1 MEHNEIDIN
10 YVKQELKSI
19 RKNLS
24 MLKSW
29 EKEIEVIEN
38 KLNAYNANELGFKS
52 GKTFDLS
59 DIVANDKARIE
70 ILNSKIVHTNFKISR
85 MKKVM
90 VLTDLDYDE
99 NKVIELKYLDEDIRT
114 ISFEAIGGILNCSKV
129 SIKRL
134 HDRAIKKIVPV
145 MNKEINK
152 NETKC
157 NEMKQVG
164 TLCNK

>member
-1 MEHNEIDIN
+1 MEYNEIDIN
-10 YVKQELKSI
+10 YVKQELKTI

-29 EKEIEVIEN
+29 EKEIEVIEK

-90 VLTDLDYDE
+90 ALTELDYDE

-114 ISFEAIGGILNCSKV
+114 ISFEAIGGILKCSKGN
-129 SIKRL
+129 IKRL
-134 HDRAIKKIVPV
+134 HDNAIKKISKE
-145 MNKEINK
+145 MHKEINK
-152 NETKC
+152 KQTRVNE
-157 NEMKQVG
+157 NEQE
-164 TLCNK
+164 